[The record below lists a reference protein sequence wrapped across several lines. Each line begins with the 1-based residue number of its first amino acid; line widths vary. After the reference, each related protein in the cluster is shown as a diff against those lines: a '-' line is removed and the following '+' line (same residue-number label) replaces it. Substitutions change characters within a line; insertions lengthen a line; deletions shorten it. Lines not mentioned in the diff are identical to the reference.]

1 MRDIRSL
8 AGRVLRSSKDPEVT
22 ALAAYVLGD
31 EDSTRTTERNETMTT
46 QAKKTDK
53 TEDKVETVEVPAPI
67 IQPIAG
73 GAAPA
78 DVEEGRE
85 AAKKEVR
92 EAIADRESDEAKT
105 EDKA

>member
-8 AGRVLRSSKDPEVT
+8 AGRVLAKSKDPEVT

-31 EDSTRTTERNETMTT
+31 DDSTRTTERQMTKE
-46 QAKKTDK
+46 AKAKTD
-53 TEDKVETVEVPAPI
+53 EKVETVEIPVPI
-67 IQPIAG
+67 IPLTPG

-78 DVEEGRE
+78 DVDEGRE

-92 EAIADRESDEAKT
+92 DALANKS
-105 EDKA
+105 